1 MLGILLIICYILC
14 YNLTLH
20 YKRATKKLG
29 GKTNME
35 NETRN
40 ASEYYADK
48 GIKHLA
54 NVMLFIILSV
64 IVYFIFFRGKA
75 FSFENLLTLLPLTGM
90 TLIFV
95 IFVKSGFKI
104 AGCLGAIIGIIL
116 YVAAVFKLDEFLIAN
131 NLPTDDSV
139 YDPIFSTIALIYFLW
154 HLILGIINMKNSR
167 TIAKAQLY
175 ETQLNTQSNPIE
187 RIDFGEMAKQYEAQL
202 DAQLNANTRTKLGET
217 AKNE

>member
-1 MLGILLIICYILC
+1 
-14 YNLTLH
+14 
-20 YKRATKKLG
+20 
-29 GKTNME
+29 ME
-35 NETRN
+35 NETIN

-48 GIKHLA
+48 GIKHLT
-54 NVMLFIILSV
+54 NVMIFIILSV

-90 TLIFV
+90 ALILV

-104 AGCLGAIIGIIL
+104 AGGLGAIIGIIL
-116 YVAAVFKLDEFLIAN
+116 YGVAVYKLDEFLIAN

-139 YDPIFSTIALIYFLW
+139 YDPIFSTIASIYFLW
-154 HLILGIINMKNSR
+154 HLILGVINLKNSR
-167 TIAKAQLY
+167 TITKAQLY
-175 ETQLNTQSNPIE
+175 ETQLNAQSNPIE

-202 DAQLNANTRTKLGET
+202 DAQLNANTRTKLRET